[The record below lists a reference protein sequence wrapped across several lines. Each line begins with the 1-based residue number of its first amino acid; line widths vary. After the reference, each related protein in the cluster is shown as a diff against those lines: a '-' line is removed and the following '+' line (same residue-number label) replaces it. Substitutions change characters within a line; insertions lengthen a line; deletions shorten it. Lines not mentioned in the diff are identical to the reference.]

1 MPKELMYT
9 QEQLDIA
16 LIKTT
21 QEGVFREFKHIDKN
35 ISDFKTD
42 IKSEMGSIKSE
53 MKSQFHL
60 LLGLILGIYGM
71 IGAAA
76 LGKVFGVL

>member
-1 MPKELMYT
+1 MTQAQMYT

-16 LIKTT
+16 LLKTT
-21 QEGVFREFKHIDKN
+21 QASIFRVFKHIDKN
-35 ISDFKTD
+35 IIDFKNDMNTV
-42 IKSEMGSIKSE
+42 KSE

-71 IGAAA
+71 IAAAA